1 MNLKRIDAYPLGGK
15 TGGVTV
21 SDTFNMVVMLDW
33 GTENVRWSLGGEIH
47 SMPNESPLL
56 PGILFNDPEALT
68 LQWRQVLRHCAAM
81 VPWHKRIIK
90 PKVLAP
96 VPLGSS
102 GVEAGGYA
110 HVLKQEALSVILCEA
125 PVAAAMG
132 CGYSEENEKPV
143 GILELGAGFSQF
155 AVIQQCGIRI
165 SASLRRG
172 GRDLDAALKRHLKR
186 QFHIEPSDMELSAVK
201 HDWNRHETLRL
212 GGIVVERDT
221 VRQIYAAAVTP
232 LVEALQDTLDG
243 LTPEM
248 SAILKSDGIQMT
260 GGLSQMPR
268 LSEYLTERTGFPFH
282 PTKNPAQAVM
292 RGLLE
297 MQKSRP
303 PKLWRRA

>member
-1 MNLKRIDAYPLGGK
+1 M
-15 TGGVTV
+15 

-33 GTENVRWSLGGEIH
+33 GTENIRWSLSGEIY
-47 SMPNESPLL
+47 SMPNESPLP
-56 PGILFNDPEALT
+56 PGILFNDPARMEE
-68 LQWRQVLRHCAAM
+68 QLREVFQRCM
-81 VPWHKRIIK
+81 KLVPWHRRIIK
-90 PKVLAP
+90 PKILAS
-96 VPLGSS
+96 VPLGIS
-102 GVEAGGYA
+102 GIEASGFS
-110 HVLKQEALSVILCEA
+110 HILKQTAQSVILCEA

-155 AVIQQCGIRI
+155 AVIQQCGIRV

-186 QFHIEPSDMELSAVK
+186 QFHIEPSDAELSAVK

-212 GGIVVERDT
+212 GGISVERDT
-221 VRQIYAAAVTP
+221 VRQIYAAALTP
-232 LVEALQDTLDG
+232 LVEALQDALDG

-248 SAILKSDGIQMT
+248 TAVLKSDGIQMT

-282 PTKNPAQAVM
+282 PAKNPEQAVM

-297 MQKSRP
+297 MQKSLP
-303 PKLWRRA
+303 SKLWRRA

>member
-1 MNLKRIDAYPLGGK
+1 M
-15 TGGVTV
+15 

-33 GTENVRWSLGGEIH
+33 GTENIRWSLGGEIY
-47 SMPNESPLL
+47 SMPNESPLP

-68 LQWRQVLRHCAAM
+68 LQWRQVLRRCADV

-102 GVEAGGYA
+102 GVETGGYA

-125 PVAAAMG
+125 PVAAAVG
-132 CGYSEENEKPV
+132 CGYSEENEKSV
-143 GILELGAGFSQF
+143 GILELGTGFSQF
-155 AVIQQCGIRI
+155 AVIHLGGIRI

-186 QFHIEPSDMELSAVK
+186 QFHIEPPDAELSAVK

-212 GGIVVERDT
+212 GGISVERDM
-221 VRQIYAAAVTP
+221 VRQIYAAALTP
-232 LVEALQDTLDG
+232 LVEALQDALDG

-248 SAILKSDGIQMT
+248 CAALKSDGIQMT
-260 GGLSQMPR
+260 GGLAQMPR
-268 LSEYLTERTGFPFH
+268 LSEYLTEQTGFPFH
-282 PTKNPAQAVM
+282 PAKNPEQAVM

-297 MQKSRP
+297 MQKSLP